1 MKRLTISLSVL
12 AALLL
17 APAVYY
23 FYAPAPK
30 VLVEPLDKLSLS
42 IGGHTRRY
50 GVYFPPD
57 LKPGARLLFALHPSM
72 SSGDEMR
79 RWIGPMIE
87 RFASHH
93 NTVVVY
99 PDGFEGHFN
108 DCRKVASYSARKEN
122 IDDVALIKQITNRL
136 VNNAQV
142 DPKQVFALGYSIGG
156 HLAFRLA
163 LETSGFIQGI
173 IAIAANLPAEN
184 NMACHSVGALPRFVS
199 LIEGTQDPINPYDGG
214 KVTLFGFGDR
224 GDVLSADGSAQW
236 FADGL
241 GISLQEQALLAS
253 DLLKLELVTDS
264 TLSDPQINQHEKQ
277 HENQPVQFK
286 SWRSSDAHVSLIS
299 IVGGGHT
306 IPQANFRFRRLLGM
320 TLADDALLISALASM
335 IKTDL

>member
-1 MKRLTISLSVL
+1 MKRIILSLSVL
-12 AALLL
+12 FVLLL

-23 FYAPAPK
+23 LYAPAPK
-30 VLVEPLDKLSLS
+30 VLAEPLDKHSLS

-50 GVYFPPD
+50 SVYFPPD
-57 LKPGARLLFALHPSM
+57 LKPDAKLVFALHPSM

-79 RWIGPMIE
+79 RWVGPTIE
-87 RFASHH
+87 RFASRH

-108 DCRKVASYSARKEN
+108 DCRKVASYSARTEN
-122 IDDVALIKQITNRL
+122 IDDVALIQQITHRL
-136 VNNAQV
+136 VSSAQI

-184 NMACHSVGALPRFVS
+184 NMACDSVGALPRFVS

-224 GDVLSADGSAQW
+224 GDVLSAEESAQW

-241 GISLQEQALLAS
+241 GISLRKDAKQAVKQE
-253 DLLKLELVTDS
+253 V
-264 TLSDPQINQHEKQ
+264 KQ
-277 HENQPVQFK
+277 EDQPVQFK
-286 SWRSSDAHVSLIS
+286 NWQSSDAHVSLVS
-299 IVGGGHT
+299 VVGGGHT
-306 IPQANFRFRRLLGM
+306 IPQANFRFRRLLGV
-320 TLADDALLISALASM
+320 TLADDSLLTSALTAM
-335 IKTDL
+335 INAD